1 MKTEVITIEEL
12 LKIVQKK
19 DTEIKYL
26 KEKIDYLI
34 RQQYSSKSEKFKDNQ
49 PSLFDDLDEDI
60 PVEKDE
66 EIEISFKRKKGGRT
80 SPHKDLPRVVVEHD
94 FSDEDKICECGC
106 QMHRIKEVVSEQYD
120 VIPAKFQIIQNK
132 RYTYGCNCGAKPKT
146 SPLTPM
152 ILPRTQ
158 VSPSFLAT
166 IAIHKFEDGLPLY
179 RQAKIYKKRFEMPFT
194 DTTLSNWII
203 QGSNALQPVMNLMQ
217 QLLIQNDYIQ
227 ADETTLQVLNEKN
240 KKATSKSY
248 IWLGIGMDRYKVVY
262 MKYSDNRKSSVASS
276 MFKGFNGY
284 LQTDGYR
291 GYNQVVLNENMTHLG
306 CWAHARRKFADIIK
320 SSKSDQESKR
330 YANEAISL
338 IQKLYKIEK
347 EIKDDPLDI
356 KLKIREEKARPII
369 NTIREWI
376 NTNFFKVQK
385 LDGAIAC
392 AFVYLNNQFNKLTEY
407 LKDGNLH
414 IDNNLAENHVRPIAL
429 GRKNWLFA
437 TSVKGAN
444 AVATW
449 YSIIETA
456 KLNGLEPFKYL
467 KYLLRELPIYI
478 SEERDIEE
486 LMPWCIDKHVLG

>member
-1 MKTEVITIEEL
+1 MIENL
-12 LKIVQKK
+12 LKTVQDLEQTISDNNHDIDKK

-34 RQQYSSKSEKFKDNQ
+34 RQQYSSKSEKFKDNH

-60 PVEKDE
+60 PVEEDKK
-66 EIEISFKRKKGGRT
+66 IEITFKRKKGGRT
-80 SPHKDLPRVVVEHD
+80 SPPKDLPRVVVEHD
-94 FSDEDKICECGC
+94 FCDEDKICECGC
-106 QMHRIKEVVSEQYD
+106 QMHKIKEIASEQYD
-120 VIPAKFQIIQNK
+120 VIPAKFQIIKNV
-132 RYTYGCNCGAKPKT
+132 RFLYGCKCGAKPKT

-166 IAIHKFEDGLPLY
+166 IAIHKFEDSLPLY
-179 RQAKIYKKRFEMPFT
+179 RQAKIYKKRFGMPFT

-203 QGSNALQPVMNLMQ
+203 QGSNALQPVVDLMRKRVV
-217 QLLIQNDYIQ
+217 QNDYIQ

-262 MKYSDNRKSSVASS
+262 MRYSDNRSSSVASS

-291 GYNQVVLNENMTHLG
+291 GYNQIVLNEGMTHLG

-320 SSKSDQESKR
+320 SGKSDEESKR

-347 EIKDDPLDI
+347 EIKDDPPDK
-356 KLKIREEKARPII
+356 KLEIREEKTRPII
-369 NTIREWI
+369 DTIREWL
-376 NTNFFKVQK
+376 NTKFFKAQK
-385 LDGAIAC
+385 LGGAIAKAYC
-392 AFVYLNNQFNKLTEY
+392 TKIKWGFE
-407 LKDGNLH
+407 
-414 IDNNLAENHVRPIAL
+414 
-429 GRKNWLFA
+429 
-437 TSVKGAN
+437 
-444 AVATW
+444 
-449 YSIIETA
+449 
-456 KLNGLEPFKYL
+456 
-467 KYLLRELPIYI
+467 
-478 SEERDIEE
+478 
-486 LMPWCIDKHVLG
+486 